1 MKKVTL
7 IGSPKP
13 RSALQE
19 TCNMARRESSVNVDL
34 NFKVTAEFKRDFKLY
49 AAANDMSQKDVLI
62 GAFAALKEK
71 SINAR

>member
-1 MKKVTL
+1 LKTVTL

-13 RSALQE
+13 RPVLQE
-19 TCNMARRESSVNVDL
+19 TCNTVRRESSINVDL

-62 GAFAALKEK
+62 AAFMALKEK
-71 SINAR
+71 SIHTR